1 MELGVTGRFG
11 TVKGHDDICVWSRHS
26 SSSEENGL
34 EEALPGARETR
45 RGDGW
50 LSRLETMRAGIRAV
64 AAEGTGKKKEMC
76 R

>member
-1 MELGVTGRFG
+1 M
-11 TVKGHDDICVWSRHS
+11 

-34 EEALPGARETR
+34 EEVLPGARKAR
-45 RGDGW
+45 RGGRW
-50 LSRLETMRAGIRAV
+50 LSRLETVRAGIRAV